1 MLRSKKVAAGRD
13 APYSTAPARVVVM
26 RYKQRSSM
34 FWHA

>member
-1 MLRSKKVAAGRD
+1 MLQNKKVAAGRD
-13 APYSTAPARVVVM
+13 APYSPAPARVVVV